1 MRIRSLFALV
11 LLSFSTMT
19 SYAAHSAQ
27 SLVAMEVRTIAPDFT
42 LEDLDGKQVKLSAL
56 RGRVVL
62 VNFWATWCPPCRREM
77 PSLERLSRQMSGQ
90 PFTVLAVNVGED
102 PDTVFPFTGTLEPAP
117 TFPLLFDH
125 NSSVLRTFAVKG
137 LPTSFILD
145 KSGHIAFRAVGGREF
160 DDPNI
165 VATIRELIKAP

>member
-1 MRIRSLFALV
+1 MRIRSLLALV
-11 LLSFSTMT
+11 VLAFSIVT

-27 SLVAMEVRTIAPDFT
+27 TLVAMEERSIAPDFT

-90 PFTVLAVNVGED
+90 PFIILAVNVGED
-102 PDTVFPFTGTLEPAP
+102 PDIVFPFTGTLEPAP
-117 TFPLLFDH
+117 TFPLLFDR
-125 NSSVLRTFAVKG
+125 NSSVLRSFQVKG
-137 LPTSFILD
+137 LPTSFIVD
-145 KSGHIAFRAVGGREF
+145 KSGRIAFRAVGGRDF
-160 DDPNI
+160 DDPGI
-165 VATIRELIKAP
+165 VAAIHELIKAP